1 MVWLSIEKEVKIE
14 KNRIRMKFLLNLH
27 SLWGFEGLWG
37 VAWNVEWDLL
47 RFLVFHF
54 IGHAHKCKDLIRMP
68 LKVLWDV
75 L

>member
-14 KNRIRMKFLLNLH
+14 KNRIRMEFLLNLH

-47 RFLVFHF
+47 HF
-54 IGHAHKCKDLIRMP
+54 WYFNFFRNAHKCKDQIKWL
-68 LKVLWDV
+68 
-75 L
+75 